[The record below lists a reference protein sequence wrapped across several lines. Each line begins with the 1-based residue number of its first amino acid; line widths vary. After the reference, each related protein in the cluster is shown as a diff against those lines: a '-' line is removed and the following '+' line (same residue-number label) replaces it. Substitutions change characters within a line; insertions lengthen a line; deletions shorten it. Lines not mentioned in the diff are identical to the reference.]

1 MVDCGLVCSD
11 CVLWGPR
18 PLFLHFSWSR
28 KLLDYSDDD
37 QVCDVGFITGK
48 RWESGLPHHLT
59 LKSRRAL
66 MNSNSTYRTLT
77 EKLLFQQ
84 SGKGFN
90 VPDSALKVVSFAF
103 TEDEARIA
111 IHLGAIPRS
120 SKVIA
125 RKARLPLHEVEPIL
139 KSLADRVLIV
149 SSIGE
154 KDKPLYG
161 LLPLLP
167 GILEAQIMWS
177 KFHDEEYG
185 KQFAPLAEDF
195 YNELGDLLR
204 PALEG
209 RERFEIGRVIPVEKT
224 ITENA
229 RISTIAFPSDLYSE
243 IIDRNN
249 SFALIACPCRTNA
262 EYLGNGCTNPKDVCS
277 AMGLI
282 ADFVVDKGIAR
293 RASKEEFLDARV
305 RAAEA
310 GLVNLVDNL
319 RDPMQVCSCCSCCS
333 GALRLL
339 TKHNLPALFA
349 DSHFEPVVDTEKC
362 EGCGQCMEWCQLDAM
377 SLRDEQAVAIDYN
390 RCIGCGVCVSK
401 CDENAISLKEKS
413 NYQPPPDSVVDHGIN
428 RYLEYKNYDKNGFL
442 PKVGLG
448 MGRLISNFV
457 QPKLTG
463 PKYKPSG

>member
-1 MVDCGLVCSD
+1 
-11 CVLWGPR
+11 
-18 PLFLHFSWSR
+18 
-28 KLLDYSDDD
+28 
-37 QVCDVGFITGK
+37 
-48 RWESGLPHHLT
+48 
-59 LKSRRAL
+59 
-66 MNSNSTYRTLT
+66 MNLNSAYRTLT
-77 EKLLFQQ
+77 KKLLFQQ
-84 SGKGFN
+84 SGKDFL

-103 TEDEARIA
+103 TEDEAQIA
-111 IHLGAIPRS
+111 IHLGFIPRS
-120 SKVIA
+120 SKAIA
-125 RKARLPLHEVEPIL
+125 RKARLPLHEVEPVL

-154 KDKPLYG
+154 KDKTLYG

-195 YNELGDLLR
+195 ISELGDLIR
-204 PALEG
+204 PALED

-224 ITENA
+224 ITDNNKLITVA
-229 RISTIAFPSDLYSE
+229 LPSDMYSE

-249 SFALIACPCRTNA
+249 SFALIDCPCRTNA
-262 EYLGNGCTNPKDVCS
+262 EYLGNGCGKPKDVCS

-282 ADFVVDKGIAR
+282 ADFVVDKGIGR

-339 TKHNLPALFA
+339 TKHNLPTLFA
-349 DSHFEPVVDTEKC
+349 DSHFESVVDTDNCTE
-362 EGCGQCMEWCQLDAM
+362 CGQCIEWCQLDAM

-390 RCIGCGVCVSK
+390 RCIGCGVCISK

-413 NYQPPPDSVVDHGIN
+413 NCQPPPDSVVDYGIN
-428 RYLEYKNYDKNGFL
+428 RFLEYKNYDKNGFL
-442 PKVGLG
+442 PKAGLG

-463 PKYKPSG
+463 PKYKPRG